1 MLGQLKVVNENE
13 TLNWENYSRLKVE
26 NALRKKQPVF
36 IDWTAKWC
44 ITCMVNKKNALQS
57 ETMKNLVKEK
67 NILLLRADITNY
79 SAALNKA
86 LNFYK
91 RASVPLYVYYDG
103 KSDDYLLLP
112 QILTTKTLEE
122 YIR

>member
-1 MLGQLKVVNENE
+1 
-13 TLNWENYSRLKVE
+13 
-26 NALRKKQPVF
+26 
-36 IDWTAKWC
+36 
-44 ITCMVNKKNALQS
+44 MVNKKNALQS

-79 SAALNKA
+79 SATLTRALNA
-86 LNFYK
+86 YK

-103 KSDDYLLLP
+103 KSDDFLLLP
-112 QILTTKTLEE
+112 QILTKEILKE